1 MNLEIIEIYSF
12 FPINEIFI
20 TFTNIFVSSNS
31 VMERIIEGTSTYI
44 SEIPSNSDKCPRKMS
59 LLLDLDCTLVNSL
72 NLQELRKLPREVQ
85 RKFRYVDMKGYYR
98 IFQRPYLQAF
108 LDYAFSNFEVSVFTA
123 ADKDYALF
131 IIENLILTKPNRHL
145 KNVFHGYTS
154 ELSEAY
160 FDSPKDLRLL
170 WDVLKIDGLA
180 PCSTILLDDLSEV
193 FEANP
198 RNVVRAK
205 KFELLKNGKF
215 DRKQLHDN
223 FLLEVIPKLETR
235 KQKFS
240 ACCCRCLV
248 GDGSCDC

>member
-1 MNLEIIEIYSF
+1 
-12 FPINEIFI
+12 
-20 TFTNIFVSSNS
+20 
-31 VMERIIEGTSTYI
+31 MERIIEGTSAHFPEI
-44 SEIPSNSDKCPRKMS
+44 SPSSDKCPRKMS

-98 IFQRPYLQAF
+98 IFQRPHLQVF

-180 PCSTILLDDLSEV
+180 PCSTILLDDLSDV

-205 KFELLKNGKF
+205 KFELLRSGKF

-240 ACCCRCLV
+240 VCCCRCLV
-248 GDGSCDC
+248 GDGACDC